1 MARRSADL
9 SRSSWIAAPL
19 SFYLP
24 IFPCMTPSPGPDW
37 VAFIAQ
43 TGVAGAV
50 LVWFMFRTE
59 GILKRNIDS
68 IDRLSRSMLLM
79 IIALKQ
85 AMQTLANIRKLRSDS
100 HDAVVIVITG
110 TPDLKQEA
118 EAAGADVFL
127 GKDDKGFFT
136 KLTEAIVNPP
146 RRPNVKVP
154 EAVKDVEA
162 AARDLVCE
170 SRPCPPQNQP

>member
-1 MARRSADL
+1 MSVLIIEDDRPFVELLRHWLGDRKIRIAETMAEARNLITDKAPKFIVVDL
-9 SRSSWIAAPL
+9 T
-19 SFYLP
+19 LP
-24 IFPCMTPSPGPDW
+24 
-37 VAFIAQ
+37 
-43 TGVAGAV
+43 
-50 LVWFMFRTE
+50 
-59 GILKRNIDS
+59 DS
-68 IDRLSRSMLLM
+68 
-79 IIALKQ
+79 K